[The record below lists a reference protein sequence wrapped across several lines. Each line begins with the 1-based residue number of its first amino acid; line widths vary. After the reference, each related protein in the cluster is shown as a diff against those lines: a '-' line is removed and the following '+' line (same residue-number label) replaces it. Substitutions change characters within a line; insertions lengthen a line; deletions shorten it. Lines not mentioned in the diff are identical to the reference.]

1 MYRIAPHPALSR
13 RERTSDLFA
22 AGEKEDRNVAGAEVL
37 VASVIPLLFPLT
49 KGDCFAPLL
58 KGGARR
64 ARGFKGGGR
73 RDHEQV

>member
-1 MYRIAPHPALSR
+1 MCMFYS
-13 RERTSDLFA
+13 SDLFCVA
-22 AGEKEDRNVAGAEVL
+22 EKEDRNVTGAEVL
-37 VASVIPLLFPLT
+37 VGSVIPLLFPLT

-64 ARGFKGGGR
+64 AGGFKGCGR